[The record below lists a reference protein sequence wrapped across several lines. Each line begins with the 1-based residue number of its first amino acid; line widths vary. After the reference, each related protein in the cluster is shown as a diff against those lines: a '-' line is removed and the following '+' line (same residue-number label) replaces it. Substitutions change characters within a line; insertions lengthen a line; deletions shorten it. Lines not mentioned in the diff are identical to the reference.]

1 MSRIVGADSTGII
14 LMMLAVMK
22 RTKIWIYSSTEPEEV
37 ETIEAD
43 GQKQRIINFHIEK
56 IPETQD
62 GFMWRYK
69 RVILE
74 PWVWSYEAIVEALLN
89 YRFTEDKREAIILN
103 YLYDSEEDANDEMED
118 LQQWRKEAKMIARKC
133 FFLFEPL

>member
-1 MSRIVGADSTGII
+1 
-14 LMMLAVMK
+14 MK
-22 RTKIWIYSSTEPEEV
+22 ITKIWIYSANEPDEV
-37 ETIEAD
+37 ETIDNHGE
-43 GQKQRIINFHIEK
+43 KQRIINFHIEK
-56 IPETQD
+56 IPKTDE
-62 GFMWRYK
+62 GYMWRFK

-103 YLYDSEEDANDEMED
+103 YLSDSEEDSEDEMED
-118 LQQWRKEAKMIARKC
+118 LQQWRKEAKQIARKV